1 MPAQQ
6 ARREWRGRARR
17 DRRGRRGGGR
27 TERRPAMI
35 RGRTISLG
43 DTPGAGDPEPNLAAD
58 LGDKTGAG
66 GAKPSIADDD
76 EVVLTFL
83 GDKTGAGG
91 GDPNQA
97 RAVAEAEQAQFAAAM
112 AQGDAEMTLLVRK
125 QQELLAGH
133 RRQQRILDGIDYLAK
148 LSLANNASLR

>member
-1 MPAQQ
+1 ML
-6 ARREWRGRARR
+6 
-17 DRRGRRGGGR
+17 
-27 TERRPAMI
+27 
-35 RGRTISLG
+35 ISFG
-43 DTPGAGDPEPNLAAD
+43 DTPDAGGPEPNLAAD

-97 RAVAEAEQAQFAAAM
+97 RAVAEAKQAQFAAAM
-112 AQGDAEMTLLVRK
+112 AQGDAEMAQLVRK

-133 RRQQRILDGIDYLAK
+133 RRQQRILDGIGSPPGVGGAAMAPPGLSPSQGAVNLAPVV
-148 LSLANNASLR
+148 LSPDVGRLTAAPGADARCDRSI